1 LSGEVSIEEFKKLDI
16 RVCRVVSAERIP
28 GRSKILKAVVDLGGE
43 QRTVVVGGADIYG
56 PDYFIGKLFIILA
69 NLQPKEIAGVVSKG
83 MLLAADVGGK
93 PVWLTVDGSAPPGS
107 KVT

>member
-28 GRSKILKAVVDLGGE
+28 GRSRILKAVVDLGGE

-69 NLQPKEIAGVVSKG
+69 NLQSREIAGVVSKG
-83 MLLAADVGGK
+83 MLLAADVEGK

>member
-1 LSGEVSIEEFKKLDI
+1 LTGEVSIEEFKKLDI
-16 RVCRVVSAERIP
+16 RVCRVISAERIP
-28 GRSKILKAVVDLGGE
+28 GRSKILKAIVDVGGE

-56 PDYFIGKLFIILA
+56 PDYFKDKLFILLA

-93 PVWLTVDGSAPPGS
+93 PIWLTVDGPAPPGS

>member
-1 LSGEVSIEEFKKLDI
+1 MTGEVSIEEFKKLDI
-16 RVCRVVSAERIP
+16 RVCRVISAERIP
-28 GRSKILKAVVDLGGE
+28 GRSKILKAIVDVGGE

-56 PDYFIGKLFIILA
+56 PDYFKDKLFILLA

-93 PVWLTVDGSAPPGS
+93 PIWLTVDGPAPPGS

>member
-1 LSGEVSIEEFKKLDI
+1 LPGEVSIEEFKKLDI

-28 GRSKILKAVVDLGGE
+28 GRSRILKAVVDLGGE
-43 QRTVVVGGADIYG
+43 QRIVVVGGADIYG

-69 NLQPKEIAGVVSKG
+69 NLQSREIAGVVSKG
-83 MLLAADVGGK
+83 MLLAADVEGK

>member
-1 LSGEVSIEEFKKLDI
+1 LPGEVSIEEFKKLDI

-28 GRSKILKAVVDLGGE
+28 GRSRILKAVVDLGGE

-69 NLQPKEIAGVVSKG
+69 NLQSREIAGVVSKG
-83 MLLAADVGGK
+83 MLLAADVEGK

>member
-1 LSGEVSIEEFKKLDI
+1 MSSEVSIEEFKKLDI

-69 NLQPKEIAGVVSKG
+69 NLQPKEIAGVISKG

-107 KVT
+107 KVI